1 MNYFSVQEGLTPEER
16 KSRIHPTAIIHPTA
30 ELAETVEVGPY
41 TVIGEGVKIGDQTK
55 IGAHAVIEFAEIGSS
70 CQIHSHAF
78 VGTPPQDLKYRG
90 EKTKIIVGDGTIVR
104 ECVTLN
110 RGTTRTGRTLIGK
123 GCMFMAYSHVA
134 HDCTIGDEVIC
145 ANGVAIAGHVEIGL
159 GTVIG
164 GMVGIHQFVKVG
176 KLVMIG
182 AGAMVPL
189 DIPPFC
195 MVWGDR
201 AKIVGLNVEGLK
213 RRHVSI
219 KSIQALKNV
228 YREIFSSKKP
238 LKQILQQ
245 LQSEKISEEEVNEFL
260 QFISNSN
267 RGVCRPRVKAESSAS
282 QTW

>member
-16 KSRIHPTAIIHPTA
+16 KSHIHPSAVIHPTA
-30 ELAETVEVGPY
+30 EIAETVEIGPY
-41 TVIGEGVKIGDQTK
+41 TVIGEGVTIGDQTK
-55 IGAHAVIEFAEIGSS
+55 IGAHAVIEFAEIGAS

-90 EKTKIIVGDGTIVR
+90 EKTKIIIGDGTIVR

-110 RGTTRTGRTLIGK
+110 RGTSRTGRTQIGK

-134 HDCTIGDEVIC
+134 HDCAIGDEVIC
-145 ANGVAIAGHVEIGL
+145 ANSVAIAGHVEIGS

-164 GMVGIHQFVKVG
+164 GLVGIHQFVKVG

-189 DIPPFC
+189 DIPPYC

-219 KSIQALKNV
+219 KSIHALKNC

-245 LQSEKISEEEVNEFL
+245 FQSQVSEEEVREFI
-260 QFISNSN
+260 QFISNSS
-267 RGVCRPRVKAESSAS
+267 RGICRPRVKAESSAG